1 MIRKVRKKM
10 LIKSIYKISCKDI
23 SIPYT
28 YIDTTNSFKDKKY
41 DLKTNRIIDD
51 KLCEIVKNNGGWE
64 NWEIVEL
71 EKVVGDE
78 KKLLERL
85 EYYNDVYKNNISEYT
100 NYDIID
106 ENIDYECNLCKY
118 GSNRKGDYLKH
129 LSSKKHK
136 DKEQLQIIINEH
148 IKEKEDNKKNN
159 EIKNEVDILLT
170 VMIKKVEIKVEE
182 EKEIK
187 NRKIK
192 ERKKENEKM
201 KKMSMIGMGDNNNL
215 NYKSHTNMMGLMSNI
230 MENQDKMLKRIEEN
244 QDKMLKRTE
253 ENQKRTEEILD
264 KQQEQLIEYKSQP
277 KTINNTTNNMTI
289 NMYLNEKCGNA
300 INIRDFVQNLTVTL
314 EQLIYTKEHGLA
326 KGITNILVD
335 SFKDVDQTERP
346 IHCTDDKRHSLQIK
360 DETWKTNKEEP
371 KLIEEF
377 VTSMSNRHFGALQ
390 EWAEDH
396 PGWLKQNN
404 KDEDFYLD
412 CIKKIGNPSWSTEKN
427 NKAFLVEISKC
438 TELKLDRKK
447 FNK

>member
-1 MIRKVRKKM
+1 MVQMVQKKDE
-10 LIKSIYKISCKDI
+10 KGQDFFSCKKCDFNT
-23 SIPYT
+23 SHKGKYNRHLT
-28 YIDTTNSFKDKKY
+28 TSKHKMVQNGTKKGQEGTAGYWCVCGKEYKNKSHLSRHKNNCYIFLNNTNTTDVKDK
-41 DLKTNRIIDD
+41 IIEKNNIMID
-51 KLCEIVKNNGGWE
+51 KLVVANQDLTNKIVEQGDK
-64 NWEIVEL
+64 IVEL
-71 EKVVGDE
+71 AKV
-78 KKLLERL
+78 
-85 EYYNDVYKNNISEYT
+85 
-100 NYDIID
+100 
-106 ENIDYECNLCKY
+106 
-118 GSNRKGDYLKH
+118 
-129 LSSKKHK
+129 
-136 DKEQLQIIINEH
+136 
-148 IKEKEDNKKNN
+148 
-159 EIKNEVDILLT
+159 
-170 VMIKKVEIKVEE
+170 
-182 EKEIK
+182 
-187 NRKIK
+187 
-192 ERKKENEKM
+192 
-201 KKMSMIGMGDNNNL
+201 
-215 NYKSHTNMMGLMSNI
+215 
-230 MENQDKMLKRIEEN
+230 
-244 QDKMLKRTE
+244 
-253 ENQKRTEEILD
+253 
-264 KQQEQLIEYKSQP
+264 P
-277 KTINNTTNNMTI
+277 KTINNTTNNNMTI

-300 INIRDFVQNLTVTL
+300 LNIKDFVRNLTVTL

-335 SFKDVDQTERP
+335 NFKDVDQTERP